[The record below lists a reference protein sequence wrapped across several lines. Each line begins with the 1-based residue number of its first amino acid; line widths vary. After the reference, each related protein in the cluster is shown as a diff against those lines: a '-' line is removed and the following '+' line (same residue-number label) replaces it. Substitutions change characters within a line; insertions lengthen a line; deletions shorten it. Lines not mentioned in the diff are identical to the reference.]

1 MTPLRPALGLAA
13 ALALAASV
21 HAADPERRPI
31 AGTGPAGEVRKVH
44 AGFAFT
50 EGPAADGDGNLYFSD
65 IPNNR
70 IHKVDAAG
78 RLSTVLEDSQGCNGL
93 MVDARGRLVA
103 CQGGAKRLVAVDVGT
118 KAV

>member
-1 MTPLRPALGLAA
+1 MLPPRPALGLVA
-13 ALALAASV
+13 ALPLAAPAP
-21 HAADPERRPI
+21 AADPVQVPI
-31 AGTGPAGEVRKVH
+31 AGIGPAGEVRKMH
-44 AGFAFT
+44 TGFAFT

-78 RLSTVLEDSQGCNGL
+78 RLSTVLENSQGCNGL

-103 CQGGAKRLVAVDVGT
+103 CQGGAKRLVA
-118 KAV
+118 